1 MRKACGGRCCRWDME
16 QGREGVGV
24 QEPRFHYTPQSAR
37 EPLCDK
43 NDDLGFLATS
53 HGNPVLRGLYPKN
66 SGGSPCIFIMKIAA
80 GSNFYE

>member
-37 EPLCDK
+37 EPLGYQNCK
-43 NDDLGFLATS
+43 LGFLAIW
-53 HGNPVLRGLYPKN
+53 HENQVLRALHPTVR
-66 SGGSPCIFIMKIAA
+66 
-80 GSNFYE
+80 SNFYE